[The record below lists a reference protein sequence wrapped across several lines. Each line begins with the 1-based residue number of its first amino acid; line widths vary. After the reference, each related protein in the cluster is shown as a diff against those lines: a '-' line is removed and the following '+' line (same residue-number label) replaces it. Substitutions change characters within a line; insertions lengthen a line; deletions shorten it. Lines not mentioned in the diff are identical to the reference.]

1 MVTFIALGIWHGAG
15 WTFAVYGFIQG
26 LVIVWELRTEKI
38 RNKVRK
44 QIGERVFATLSVVRT
59 YLIFAVSLVFF
70 KAQSVS
76 DAFYFL
82 RNISFQTRAS
92 WKEIN
97 IGMPDHICIVA
108 GSAFLLILLYDYFM
122 SKSDLLL
129 RFEKQRA
136 FIRWT
141 VYYFLIVFAVFAYGK
156 FGTENF
162 IYLQF

>member
-1 MVTFIALGIWHGAG
+1 MDICHL
-15 WTFAVYGFIQG
+15 WTHTRARDCVGTEDRENTEQGKETRRGTAVRYAFDCPH
-26 LVIVWELRTEKI
+26 LPH
-38 RNKVRK
+38 
-44 QIGERVFATLSVVRT
+44 
-59 YLIFAVSLVFF
+59 FAVSLVFF

-82 RNISFQTRAS
+82 RNISFQTHAS

-129 RFEKQRA
+129 RFENSGPS
-136 FIRWT
+136 
-141 VYYFLIVFAVFAYGK
+141 FAGQC
-156 FGTENF
+156 
-162 IYLQF
+162 II

>member
-44 QIGERVFATLSVVRT
+44 QIGERLFATLSVVRT
-59 YLIFAVSLVFF
+59 YFIFAVSLVFF

-82 RNISFQTRAS
+82 RNISFQSYTS

-97 IGMPDHICIVA
+97 IGMSDHICIVA
-108 GSAFLLILLYDYFM
+108 GSTWLLILLYDFFM
-122 SKSDLLL
+122 SKGDLHL
-129 RFEKQRA
+129 RLENQPA
-136 FIRWT
+136 FVRWT
-141 VYYFLIVFAVFAYGK
+141 VYYLIVFAVFAYGK

>member
-26 LVIVWELRTEKI
+26 LVIAWELRTEKI

-44 QIGERVFATLSVVRT
+44 RIGKRLFATLSIIRT

-82 RNISFQTRAS
+82 RSISFQTHAS

-97 IGMPDHICIVA
+97 IGMSDHICIVA
-108 GSAFLLILLYDYFM
+108 GSTLLLILLYDFFM
-122 SKSDLLL
+122 SKGDLHL
-129 RFEKQRA
+129 RFEKQPA
-136 FIRWT
+136 LFRWT
-141 VYYFLIVFAVFAYGK
+141 VYYLIVFAVFAYGK
-156 FGTENF
+156 FGTEDF

>member
-1 MVTFIALGIWHGAG
+1 M
-15 WTFAVYGFIQG
+15 
-26 LVIVWELRTEKI
+26 
-38 RNKVRK
+38 
-44 QIGERVFATLSVVRT
+44 
-59 YLIFAVSLVFF
+59 FF

-141 VYYFLIVFAVFAYGK
+141 VYYLIVFAVFAYGK